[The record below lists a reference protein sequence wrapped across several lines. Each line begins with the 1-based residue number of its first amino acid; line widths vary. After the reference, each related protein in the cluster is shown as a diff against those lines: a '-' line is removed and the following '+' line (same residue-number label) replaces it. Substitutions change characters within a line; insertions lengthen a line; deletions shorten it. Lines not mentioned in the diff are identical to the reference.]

1 MRVKRYNGPCDG
13 DLSNPGQTGAGIGRK
28 SRSLWEISGAEGAR
42 KIQVRKGF
50 GANFPRDFMA
60 GIREKIRV
68 PKSPEQPGL
77 IVIAEAFNGYL
88 LARYRASPGS
98 QGLPKIP
105 CRTFSCG
112 LFAAIGARPGRG
124 NPSQTCPSSVR
135 PPD

>member
-1 MRVKRYNGPCDG
+1 M
-13 DLSNPGQTGAGIGRK
+13 
-28 SRSLWEISGAEGAR
+28 
-42 KIQVRKGF
+42 RKGF

-112 LFAAIGARPGRG
+112 LFAARDQGTRGPGDLVPG
-124 NPSQTCPSSVR
+124 LTVQHAPA
-135 PPD
+135 